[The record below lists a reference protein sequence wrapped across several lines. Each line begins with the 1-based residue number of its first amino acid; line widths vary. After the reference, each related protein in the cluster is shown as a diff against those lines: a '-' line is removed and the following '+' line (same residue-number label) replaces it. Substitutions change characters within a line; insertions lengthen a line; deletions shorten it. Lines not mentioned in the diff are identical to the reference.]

1 MGNPMANMQPM
12 GILASSQPLVDAV
25 AGDAINPM
33 GGSTLSMA
41 DGGIAKFQNGGY
53 ADMAER
59 LRSDVAKTIDP
70 LESYKQERVPSVT
83 FGETPRTREF
93 TPLGVVSEMIFP
105 EDRTIISQSAPM
117 GTLESESIQDAVN
130 RIFPLEAFPGQQDFE
145 ERFAKGEIDRDALSR
160 VEETGLNIASFIGE
174 WDQRLAGNVESQAGA
189 IATQLFDATGKR
201 GTVAELRT
209 IARLKLARPDLA
221 DQIEAIGIDLI
232 SKKEPDEDYRIK
244 EFLSSQE
251 ALENLSDNPL
261 AQEITAQLKQKESA
275 RARVALWERGIPYH
289 ESVAEADR
297 IRGEVSPFVESV
309 RRLPESRRAAE
320 ELEQDRLAQRDAM
333 LREIV
338 PPSGGTS
345 IAEEEARRRDP
356 FSFAPSLDR
365 PDPDIDEEAPA
376 ESVGDMIARIAEEP
390 SAEVTERP
398 SAEEAATTEGEPGW
412 RASQARQNA
421 AAQVRDTFRKD
432 TSEDQKDAQDS
443 LKKYIE
449 DFRKAVPDYEG
460 KSEWEKGMDIVKM
473 GMAIAAGE
481 SQHAITNIAKGVMAT
496 IDNFTSDDKE
506 RRAYERQIG
515 LSAGKYALE
524 RNASDLA
531 YDRGLDVTV
540 ERVATQDIL
549 GPDGGVLVP
558 EGQAF
563 EVSKRDLMDGT
574 YVGQIESPTLY
585 TQRLTEETKLAVNR
599 AEKALRFMVGQEGG
613 PTDKTVTDWT
623 TRYRE
628 AADKAADYGLML
640 SLADVSGKIVRE
652 GDAVG
657 GMPFLARQVN
667 KFYNSLGWNTTS
679 KEVMDQQNIAN
690 VDIDALEGTENRST
704 GKTFTNKEI
713 SKLREIQNGVVE
725 YSRLEKLAARGEQS
739 ERFQQHQLELANL
752 LIKEILGEGS
762 KNISNIDRTLAAEIV
777 GYYTGGSSIFA
788 DPDLIQERLGRL
800 RRRVLGDY
808 NAQIDELNLLE
819 GEMNSIV
826 NRGMDPLLSGITP
839 FRRESERQVR
849 ESVTAA
855 YEAMG
860 YAVPEEGYWAGSIYM
875 EDPDKPG
882 RYIFRQKAE
891 G

>member
-1 MGNPMANMQPM
+1 
-12 GILASSQPLVDAV
+12 
-25 AGDAINPM
+25 
-33 GGSTLSMA
+33 
-41 DGGIAKFQNGGY
+41 
-53 ADMAER
+53 
-59 LRSDVAKTIDP
+59 
-70 LESYKQERVPSVT
+70 
-83 FGETPRTREF
+83 
-93 TPLGVVSEMIFP
+93 
-105 EDRTIISQSAPM
+105 
-117 GTLESESIQDAVN
+117 
-130 RIFPLEAFPGQQDFE
+130 
-145 ERFAKGEIDRDALSR
+145 
-160 VEETGLNIASFIGE
+160 
-174 WDQRLAGNVESQAGA
+174 
-189 IATQLFDATGKR
+189 
-201 GTVAELRT
+201 
-209 IARLKLARPDLA
+209 
-221 DQIEAIGIDLI
+221 
-232 SKKEPDEDYRIK
+232 
-244 EFLSSQE
+244 
-251 ALENLSDNPL
+251 
-261 AQEITAQLKQKESA
+261 
-275 RARVALWERGIPYH
+275 
-289 ESVAEADR
+289 
-297 IRGEVSPFVESV
+297 
-309 RRLPESRRAAE
+309 
-320 ELEQDRLAQRDAM
+320 
-333 LREIV
+333 
-338 PPSGGTS
+338 
-345 IAEEEARRRDP
+345 
-356 FSFAPSLDR
+356 
-365 PDPDIDEEAPA
+365 
-376 ESVGDMIARIAEEP
+376 
-390 SAEVTERP
+390 
-398 SAEEAATTEGEPGW
+398 
-412 RASQARQNA
+412 
-421 AAQVRDTFRKD
+421 
-432 TSEDQKDAQDS
+432 
-443 LKKYIE
+443 
-449 DFRKAVPDYEG
+449 
-460 KSEWEKGMDIVKM
+460 MDIVKM
-473 GMAIAAGE
+473 GMAIAAGQ
-481 SQHAITNIAKGVMAT
+481 SQHAITNIANGVMAT

-563 EVSKRDLMDGT
+563 EVSKRELRDGT

-585 TQRLTEETKLAVNR
+585 TQRLSEQTKRAVKA
-599 AEKALRFMVGQEGG
+599 AEKALRFMVGQKGG
-613 PTDKTVTDWT
+613 PTDETVTDWT
-623 TRYRE
+623 TRYQV
-628 AADKAADYGLML
+628 AAEKAADYGLML

-657 GMPFLARQVN
+657 GMSFLARRVN
-667 KFYNSLGWNTTS
+667 NFYNSLGWNTTS

-713 SKLREIQNGVVE
+713 SKLREIKSGVVE

-800 RRRVLGDY
+800 RRRILGDY

-819 GEMNSIV
+819 GKMNSIV
-826 NRGMDPLLSGITP
+826 NRGEDPLLSGITP